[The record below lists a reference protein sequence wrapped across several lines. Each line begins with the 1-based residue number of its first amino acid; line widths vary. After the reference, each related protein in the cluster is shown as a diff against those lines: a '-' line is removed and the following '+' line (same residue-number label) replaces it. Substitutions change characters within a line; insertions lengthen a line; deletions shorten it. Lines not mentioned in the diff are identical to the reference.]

1 MVDFTATQ
9 QWPDGFIRDAA
20 QALTA
25 IEEIHGAAPAL
36 VEAPLDPGA
45 QARMLSALGAPR
57 ISAANAAA
65 SRIAHLRPLTDGR

>member
-1 MVDFTATQ
+1 MTDFAATQ
-9 QWPDGFIRDAA
+9 QWPDGFISDAA

-45 QARMLSALGAPR
+45 QARMLNALGAPR

-65 SRIAHLRPLTDGR
+65 SRIAHLRPLTEGQ

>member
-1 MVDFTATQ
+1 MADFAATQ
-9 QWPDGFIRDAA
+9 QWPEGFLSDAA
-20 QALTA
+20 QALTV

-65 SRIAHLRPLTDGR
+65 SRIAHIRPLADGR